1 MKNNWYEVDK
11 DGWFKLIE
19 QKSRGRILSE
29 LIQNAWDE
37 EGVTK
42 VTLDI
47 TPIPNKPLSTLI
59 VTDDSDDGFHDLSH
73 AYTLFAESKK
83 KDDPTKRGRFNVGE
97 KLVLNF
103 CRNASIV
110 STTGTVIFSET
121 GNRRRLP
128 KKQEKG
134 TTITAELRF
143 TREQTDE
150 AISYLQTLIPPE
162 NITTIING
170 NILISR
176 SPIKTVIE
184 QLPTE
189 IADKKG
195 NLKNTRRK
203 TPIDFYALVG
213 NEIPTLY
220 EMGIPVVE
228 LDVGA
233 RWHVNINQKI
243 PLNQDRD
250 NVTPAYRKEVMAILA
265 NNMHDFLNE
274 SDFANPLWLGAVEN
288 ERVHDHVYQ
297 KSLESRY
304 GTKVVAFDPSDQEA
318 NSKAV
323 AEGYV
328 LIYGRQLSKE
338 GWERAKKLKLIPSA
352 GKLFPTHPAITG
364 IAEPFA
370 LSDWTDAMFFIEKE
384 CIRLA
389 GKLIDKSIIFTVSN
403 MTDCVACYD
412 RINKQLSFSVK
423 RLGNKWF
430 DNCMTEIKK
439 DSVSIAF
446 HSLLIHEL
454 AHEYESN
461 HLSENYYNA
470 CCDLGA
476 KLALIKKEENNFE

>member
-1 MKNNWYEVDK
+1 MKNKNNWYEVDK
-11 DGWFKLIE
+11 DGWFKVIE
-19 QKSRGRILSE
+19 QKGRGRILSE

-37 EGVTK
+37 DGVTK

-47 TPIPNKPLSTLI
+47 TPIPNKPFSTLI
-59 VTDDSDDGFHDLSH
+59 ITDDSDDGFHDLSH
-73 AYTLFAESKK
+73 AYTLYAESKK
-83 KDDPTKRGRFNVGE
+83 KDDPNKRGRFNVGE
-97 KLVLNF
+97 KLFLAL
-103 CRNASIV
+103 CRKASII
-110 STTGTVIFSET
+110 STKGTVIFSET
-121 GNRRRLP
+121 GNRSQNS

-134 TTITAELRF
+134 TTITAEFRI

-150 AISYLQTLIPPE
+150 AISYIQTLIPPE

-170 NILISR
+170 NILIPR

-184 QLPTE
+184 QIPTE
-189 IADKKG
+189 IADKEG

-203 TPIDFYALVG
+203 TKIAFYALVG

-228 LDVGA
+228 LDEGA

-250 NVTPAYRKEVMAILA
+250 NVTPAYRKEIMVILA
-265 NNMHDFLNE
+265 NNMYDFLNE
-274 SDFANPLWLGAVEN
+274 SDFVNPLWLGVVEDK
-288 ERVHDHVYQ
+288 RVHDRVYQ
-297 KSLESRY
+297 KSFESRF
-304 GTKVVAFDPSDQEA
+304 GTKVVAFDPNDQEA

-323 AEGYV
+323 AEGYIP
-328 LIYGRQLSKE
+328 IYGRQLSKE
-338 GWERAKKLKLIPSA
+338 GWERAKELKLTPSA

-364 IAEPFA
+364 IAEPFP

-389 GKLIDKSIIFTVSN
+389 GKLIGNSINFTISN

-412 RINKQLSFSVK
+412 RSNKQLSFSVK
-423 RLGNKWF
+423 MLGSKWF
-430 DNCMTEIKK
+430 DKCMTEIKK
-439 DSVSIAF
+439 DRVSIAF
-446 HSLLIHEL
+446 HSILIHEL
-454 AHEYESN
+454 AHEYETN

-470 CCDLGA
+470 CCDIGA
-476 KLALIKKEENNFE
+476 KLALIMADSEE